1 MYLYFPL
8 PFVSGMHSHTD
19 GQTNCTMHYMDVEEI
34 KASSTIVYTQVAA
47 VSILA
52 VPEPSYSKTT
62 TYVYAVV

>member
-1 MYLYFPL
+1 
-8 PFVSGMHSHTD
+8 
-19 GQTNCTMHYMDVEEI
+19 MDVEEI